1 MTNPNQDTDPSTPGA
16 KRQSDPRTPGAL
28 PVESARGSRPPR
40 SRPNTDP
47 GIAPPGPMLPVPEHP
62 MGIVVPPP
70 GSARALND
78 SVDVLLEGISRELPD
93 RPRATS
99 QSDGHSAARYH
110 VEHAVRASDRSP
122 SREEP
127 KVVIE
132 RAAAGQTARV
142 ARYAGPVDEGDP
154 REWSDDTTITT
165 HSVAS
170 RVVVA
175 LAAGV
180 IVVVAI
186 FVALQ
191 RTSNDRVPLL
201 RGAPAPAS
209 PATALFA
216 AAPAAQPAPVMAIV
230 AVAPVAPPAPTEARI
245 PVVIAS
251 ASAAP
256 PAPAP
261 TEVLPILTAVTPESL
276 PSAAASNDASHRQ
289 AAAPPHA
296 SHPKA
301 KPAAPGSKPAG
312 TDLSEFKTNF

>member
-16 KRQSDPRTPGAL
+16 KRQSEPRTLGAR
-28 PVESARGSRPPR
+28 PVEPARGSGIR
-40 SRPNTDP
+40 SRPGTDP

-62 MGIVVPPP
+62 MGIVVPPA
-70 GSARALND
+70 SARALND
-78 SVDVLLEGISRELPD
+78 SVDVLLEGISRELPE

-99 QSDGHSAARYH
+99 HSDGHSAARYH

-122 SREEP
+122 ARDEP

-132 RAAAGQTARV
+132 RTPAGHTARV
-142 ARYAGPVDEGDP
+142 ARYAGPVEEGEA
-154 REWSDDTTITT
+154 REWTETTAITT

-170 RVVVA
+170 RIIVA

-216 AAPAAQPAPVMAIV
+216 AAPVTQSIPAVPVAPAAGPAPSPAEVRPPV
-230 AVAPVAPPAPTEARI
+230 VAPPAPSSSVMLPAEPAAATT
-245 PVVIAS
+245 VV
-251 ASAAP
+251 
-256 PAPAP
+256 
-261 TEVLPILTAVTPESL
+261 TAESL
-276 PSAAASNDASHRQ
+276 PPAAASNDATRRQ
-289 AAAPPHA
+289 APTPARAN
-296 SHPKA
+296 HPKA
-301 KPAAPGSKPAG
+301 KPSANGAKPAS
-312 TDLSEFKTNF
+312 TDISEFKTNF